1 MRVLAGDIGGTHTRL
16 LLADVESGAIHVVVE
31 TQYASG
37 AFDGLA
43 PIIEAFLASHRG
55 GPRIEAACFALA
67 GPITE
72 TPAGQRARI
81 TNLPWQVDAPA
92 LAQTLAVPQVTL
104 LNDFAAVGYGIEALA
119 DDDLVAL
126 QPGVAQ
132 AQAPRVVLGAGTGLG
147 VAQLAWCGA
156 GYTAIAG
163 EGGHLDFAPRDA
175 QQHALLQHL
184 ERKFGHVS
192 YERVLSGPGLCAIH
206 AFLRDGNAAS
216 TRAEPKTAIGI
227 DDPAAAI
234 SAAALAGR
242 DALATAAL
250 ALFVDIYGAFAGNL
264 ALLTLA
270 RGGVFLAGGIAPK
283 ILPKLQDARF
293 LRAFTDKGRFAP
305 LLADIPVRVVLNP
318 RVGLLGA
325 ARVAWRTTAHFK

>member
-16 LLADVESGAIHVVVE
+16 LLADVTSGVVHVVVE
-31 TQYASG
+31 AQYASG

-43 PIIEAFLASHRG
+43 SIIAAFLASH
-55 GPRIEAACFALA
+55 PRDPGIEAACFALA
-67 GPITE
+67 GPIVD
-72 TPAGQRARI
+72 TPAGQHAKI
-81 TNLPWQVDAPA
+81 TNLSWQVDATA
-92 LAQTLAVPQVTL
+92 LAQTLDIPQIL
-104 LNDFAAVGYGIEALA
+104 LINDFEAVGYGIDALT

-126 QPGVAQ
+126 QPGAPR

-147 VAQLAWCGA
+147 VALLSWCGE
-156 GYTAIAG
+156 GYTVVTG
-163 EGGHLDFAPRDA
+163 EGGHQDFAPRDA

-192 YERVLSGPGLCAIH
+192 YERVLSGPGLCDIH
-206 AFLRDGNAAS
+206 AFLRNRGAAS
-216 TRAEPKTAIGI
+216 ESSELETATTA

-242 DALATAAL
+242 DAFAVAAL
-250 ALFVDIYGAFAGNL
+250 DLFVDIYGAFAGNL

-305 LLADIPVRVVLNP
+305 LLAEFPVRVVRNP

-325 ARVAWRTTAHFK
+325 ARVAWRSIAHMK